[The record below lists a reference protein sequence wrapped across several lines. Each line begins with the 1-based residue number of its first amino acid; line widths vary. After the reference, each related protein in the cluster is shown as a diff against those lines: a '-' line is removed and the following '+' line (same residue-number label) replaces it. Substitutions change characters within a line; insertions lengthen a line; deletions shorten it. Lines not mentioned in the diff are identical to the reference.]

1 MISGSQGA
9 VRAANV
15 SSMRHFGRAWVG
27 FLHRWDCAGFGRL
40 KARDVNEIFVYLA
53 REVTMQRVID
63 AFREDMDEG
72 VAESCRR
79 VVASGN
85 PFYNRLPREAMLA
98 GVRRVFEAIV
108 HDMDAGAPQVVLA
121 VLHAIGAQRSTEG
134 AQIVDIL
141 NGMNYGYETISEQ
154 MAARFADDVE
164 ARLYWETW
172 RSRLS
177 YGGAVVCAD
186 AFLGLREQ
194 RLKAQAEEI
203 VELSARVLPLS
214 RGVLLM
220 PLVGRIDAARAER
233 IMDVLLAAVTEHS
246 AKVVLLDATAL
257 PAVDDE
263 VAPHIVRAASA
274 VRLLGATAALVGVRS
289 SLARSMAA
297 GSADLGGI
305 VTLARLEDGLR
316 YATKLMGRQ

>member
-1 MISGSQGA
+1 MT
-9 VRAANV
+9 
-15 SSMRHFGRAWVG
+15 HDF
-27 FLHRWDCAGFGRL
+27 
-40 KARDVNEIFVYLA
+40 DVLTDGEGEVFMYVA
-53 REVTMQRVID
+53 REVTTMQRVID
-63 AFREDMDEG
+63 AFREGLDEG

-85 PFYNRLPREAMLA
+85 PFYNRMPPAAMFA
-98 GVRRVFEAIV
+98 GVRRVFEAIL
-108 HDMDAGAPQVVLA
+108 HDMVEGAPIRVIA

-134 AQIVDIL
+134 AQIADIL
-141 NGMNYGYETISEQ
+141 NGMDHGYQTISEA
-154 MAARFADDVE
+154 MAVRFADDVE

-172 RSRLS
+172 RSKLS
-177 YGGAVVCAD
+177 YRGAVACAE
-186 AFLGLREQ
+186 AFLALREQ
-194 RLKAQAEEI
+194 RVKAQAEEI
-203 VELSARVLPLS
+203 MELSARVLPLS

-233 IMDVLLAAVTEHS
+233 IMDVLLAAVTEQA

-289 SLARSMAA
+289 NLARSMAA

-316 YATKLMGRQ
+316 FATKVMRLQ

>member
-1 MISGSQGA
+1 
-9 VRAANV
+9 
-15 SSMRHFGRAWVG
+15 
-27 FLHRWDCAGFGRL
+27 
-40 KARDVNEIFVYLA
+40 
-53 REVTMQRVID
+53 MQRVID
-63 AFREDMDEG
+63 AFRAGIDEG

-85 PFYNRLPREAMLA
+85 PFYNRMPLAAMHA
-98 GVRRVFEAIV
+98 GVGRVFEAILQ
-108 HDMDAGAPQVVLA
+108 DMIEGAPRAVLA
-121 VLHAIGAQRSTEG
+121 VLHTIGAQRSTEG
-134 AQIVDIL
+134 AQITDIL
-141 NGMNYGYETISEQ
+141 SGMDYGYQTISEYI
-154 MAARFADDVE
+154 AKHFGDDVE

-203 VELSARVLPLS
+203 IELSARVLPLS

-220 PLVGRIDAARAER
+220 PLVGHIDAVRAER
-233 IMDVLLAAVTEHS
+233 MMDVLLAAVTEQG

-274 VRLLGATAALVGVRS
+274 VRLLGATVALVGIRS
-289 SLARSMAA
+289 SLARSLAV

-316 YATKLMGRQ
+316 YATKLMRQQ